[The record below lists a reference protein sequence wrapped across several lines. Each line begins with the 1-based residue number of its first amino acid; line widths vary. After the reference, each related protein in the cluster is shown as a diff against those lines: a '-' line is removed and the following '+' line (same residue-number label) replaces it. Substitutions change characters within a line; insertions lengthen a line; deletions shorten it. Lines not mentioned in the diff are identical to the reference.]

1 MKRFSIILGLSLLLP
16 QLTGRFESVAGARSH
31 SVTVTAGKFN
41 RRDTV
46 VSFDLPADARG
57 AAYSL
62 RDEAGNLTPLQVD
75 SRHHARFV
83 IKELKAGSSKSF
95 TLEAGRTAAGAAG
108 VEATKEGDSLK
119 ITLAGREV
127 LQYRGG
133 KGELPGP
140 NVKPLFRRAGYIH
153 PVSTPSGRV
162 VTDDYPPNHLHH
174 HGIWFPW
181 TKTEFEGRH
190 PDFWNMGD
198 GTGSVEFVSLDEVW
212 SGAVDAG
219 FQSRHRFIDLSATP
233 PKAALNETW
242 EVTIYNVGQGTKPY
256 RLFDLVSTQEC
267 ASGVPLVLPEYHY
280 GGLGFRGNRQWDG
293 KENAI
298 FLTSEGYD
306 RADGHATR
314 SRWCHVG
321 GRIDGELAGVAILGH
336 PGNFRAPQPMRIHP
350 TEPFF
355 CYAPSQMGRWG
366 ISPGHP
372 YVSRY
377 RFIVYDG
384 PPDVG
389 EIERLWNDYASPPTV
404 TIK

>member
-1 MKRFSIILGLSLLLP
+1 MPERGRTQSRLQPGNGIGAIQSSLSTCPSKREP
-16 QLTGRFESVAGARSH
+16 RS
-31 SVTVTAGKFN
+31 
-41 RRDTV
+41 
-46 VSFDLPADARG
+46 
-57 AAYSL
+57 YSL
-62 RDEAGNLTPLQVD
+62 RDETGNLTSLQVD
-75 SRHHARFV
+75 SRHRARF
-83 IKELKAGSSKSF
+83 ILKELKAGSSRTFS
-95 TLEAGRTAAGAAG
+95 LEAGRAGGSSAG
-108 VEATKEGDSLK
+108 VEATREGDSLK
-119 ITLAGREV
+119 ITMAGREV

-133 KGELPGP
+133 KGELPNP
-140 NVKPLFRRAGYIH
+140 NVKPLFRRGGYIH

-198 GTGSVEFVSLDEVW
+198 GTGAVEFESLGEVW

-233 PKAALNETW
+233 PKAALKESW
-242 EVTIYNVGQGTKPY
+242 EVAIYNVGQGPKPY

-267 ASGVPLVLPEYHY
+267 ATSIPLVLPEYHY

-293 KENAI
+293 KENAF

-314 SRWCHVG
+314 ARWCHVG
-321 GRIDGELAGVAILGH
+321 GRIDGELAGVAILCH

-355 CYAPSQMGRWG
+355 CYAPSQLGRWG
-366 ISPGHP
+366 ISPGP
-372 YVSRY
+372 SV
-377 RFIVYDG
+377 RFAISFHRV
-384 PPDVG
+384 
-389 EIERLWNDYASPPTV
+389 
-404 TIK
+404 